1 MSVLFGNNIII
12 VNNDNN
18 GYYTYSYLLFFK
30 FTDYLF
36 IVFDLCV
43 SLHNIPSFN
52 PISRGL
58 NILVFGTAMKG
69 VKTIPNIHSINF
81 QQMKNCRCGNRKMFR
96 NELYL
101 FIIAS

>member
-1 MSVLFGNNIII
+1 MTTMVTIPI
-12 VNNDNN
+12 VT
-18 GYYTYSYLLFFK
+18 YYSLNLPTIYLL
-30 FTDYLF
+30 Y
-36 IVFDLCV
+36 CV

-58 NILVFGTAMKG
+58 NILVFGSAMKG